1 MKYSITINTNVTEY
15 FYFKTKCAQQLGAE
29 YDNWTAFLIDKH
41 TASFKFSQQKHLTWF
56 KISHLNYEKHLS
68 VT

>member
-15 FYFKTKCAQQLGAE
+15 FYLKTKCAQQLGAE
-29 YDNWTAFLIDKH
+29 YDNWTSFLIDNY

-56 KISHLNYEKHLS
+56 EISHLNYEKHLS